1 MWRKY
6 KCYARENVDC
16 SKEKMSV
23 WNRKEVFMFN
33 VKKIIKKISV
43 CCVMAAL
50 ITGMLSGCGKK
61 NENSKKT
68 DITIFAAKSLN
79 NVMDDFVKNTTKS
92 TLI

>member
-33 VKKIIKKISV
+33 VKMCIRDRLYSVGII
-43 CCVMAAL
+43 
-50 ITGMLSGCGKK
+50 TLSDKGSEGLREDVYKRQY
-61 NENSKKT
+61 
-68 DITIFAAKSLN
+68 
-79 NVMDDFVKNTTKS
+79 
-92 TLI
+92 